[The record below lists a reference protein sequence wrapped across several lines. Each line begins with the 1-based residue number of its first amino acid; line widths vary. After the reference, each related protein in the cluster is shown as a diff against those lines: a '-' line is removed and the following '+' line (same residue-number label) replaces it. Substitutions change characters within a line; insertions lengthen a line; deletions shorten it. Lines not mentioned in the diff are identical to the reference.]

1 MLIGFQLVRWLFCGW
16 IVAGLESISWCVC
29 VIVGCMLDWCV
40 CVFVGCTWCRGLQL
54 LLCWMVVMCFGD
66 VIGMTNLSLPFCL
79 EVPCLPCSSLD
90 LDALKSCSWSDR
102 EMSWSWWFSELTQA
116 GRSSW
121 HQVRWCQLVS
131 SPGTYPS
138 QPWLWGQCDLFSMW
152 IAFSSKVAL
161 KPDYTKMSFF
171 PLLFDFITIATLRLL
186 NVFCPDAILHRKS
199 FCNRT
204 KF

>member
-1 MLIGFQLVRWLFCGW
+1 MRGCADRFSVGEVVILWLNSCWFGKYQLVCLCYCWVYTWLVCLCYCW
-16 IVAGLESISWCVC
+16 LYLMSWATV
-29 VIVGCMLDWCV
+29 VVVLDGSDVLWWCY
-40 CVFVGCTWCRGLQL
+40 WNDKL
-54 LLCWMVVMCFGD
+54 
-66 VIGMTNLSLPFCL
+66 TNLSLPFCL
-79 EVPCLPCSSLD
+79 EVPCLPCSSLY

-131 SPGTYPS
+131 SPGTYLS

-171 PLLFDFITIATLRLL
+171 PLLFDFVT
-186 NVFCPDAILHRKS
+186 
-199 FCNRT
+199 
-204 KF
+204 